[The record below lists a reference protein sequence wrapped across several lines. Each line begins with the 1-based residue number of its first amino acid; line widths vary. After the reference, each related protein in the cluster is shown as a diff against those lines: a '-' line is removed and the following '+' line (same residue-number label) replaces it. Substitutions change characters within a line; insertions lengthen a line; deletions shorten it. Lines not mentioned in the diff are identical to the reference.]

1 MAFLDALSQRPW
13 IRVTEAVG
21 GHFAIAV
28 VGLLLSSVSIWAQQV
43 KIAPDQQ
50 YVNLEITKVGT
61 LAQELND
68 AGKQGFRLK
77 MAAVSEM
84 RVTALME
91 RAAPPD
97 VFEYRIVSTLTNKAA
112 DKDMNDAAADGFRVV
127 PHTFMVKKGITA
139 FNVDNVV
146 VMEKE
151 SKPPKI
157 YEYKT
162 IGAVKT
168 ANLDKESKSAL
179 AEGWQVF
186 DMVYGH
192 ILLERPKS

>member
-1 MAFLDALSQRPW
+1 MRTTMRITIACLALL
-13 IRVTEAVG
+13 V
-21 GHFAIAV
+21 
-28 VGLLLSSVSIWAQQV
+28 SSVPIRAQQL

-50 YVNLEITKVGT
+50 YVNLEILKVAT

-77 MAAVSEM
+77 MSAVNEA

-97 VFEYRIVSTLTNKAA
+97 VFEYRIVSTFTSKTG
-112 DKDMNDAAADGFRVV
+112 DKEVNAAAADGFRVV
-127 PHTFMVKKGITA
+127 PHTFMVKKGITI
-139 FNVDNVV
+139 FNIDNVV
-146 VMEKE
+146 IMERE
-151 SKPPKI
+151 SKPVKT

-168 ANLDKESKSAL
+168 SNLDKELKSAL

-186 DMVYGH
+186 DMVYGQ
-192 ILLERPKS
+192 ILMERPKS

>member
-1 MAFLDALSQRPW
+1 MRVKTRIAAAFSALL
-13 IRVTEAVG
+13 V
-21 GHFAIAV
+21 
-28 VGLLLSSVSIWAQQV
+28 SSVAVSAQQV
-43 KIAPDQQ
+43 TIAPDQQ
-50 YVNLEITKVGT
+50 YVNLEILKVAT

-77 MAAVSEM
+77 MSAVNES

-97 VFEYRIVSTLTNKAA
+97 VFEYRIVSTFTSKTG
-112 DKDMNDAAADGFRVV
+112 DKEVNASAADGFRVV
-127 PHTFMVKKGITA
+127 PHTFMVKKGITI
-139 FNVDNVV
+139 FNIDNVV
-146 VMEKE
+146 IMERV
-151 SKPPKI
+151 SKPTKT

-168 ANLDKESKSAL
+168 SNLDKELKAAL
-179 AEGWQVF
+179 AEGWQVY
-186 DMVYGH
+186 DMVYGQ

>member
-1 MAFLDALSQRPW
+1 MRVKMRIVIGFLALL
-13 IRVTEAVG
+13 V
-21 GHFAIAV
+21 
-28 VGLLLSSVSIWAQQV
+28 SSASIPAQQV

-50 YVNLEITKVGT
+50 YVNLEIMKVAT

-68 AGKQGFRLK
+68 AGRQGFRLK
-77 MAAVSEM
+77 MSAVNEA

-97 VFEYRIVSTLTNKAA
+97 VFEYRIVSTFTSKQG
-112 DKDMNDAAADGFRVV
+112 DKEVNAAAADGFRVV
-127 PHTFMVKKGITA
+127 QHTFMVKKGITI

-146 VMEKE
+146 IMEKE
-151 SKPPKI
+151 SKPTKT

-162 IGAVKT
+162 VGAVKT
-168 ANLDKESKSAL
+168 SNLDKELKNAL

-186 DMVYGH
+186 DMVYSQ
-192 ILLERPKS
+192 ILMERPKS